1 MKITPSAVPRTSVP
15 DIIWPALPSGAA
27 ASLLAMQY
35 QLEQS
40 QWWTAE
46 QLRVQQFRQLHA
58 LLTQAWESTPF
69 YRERLKAA
77 GFDPRTALTPETFS
91 RLPLL
96 HRQDVQAAG
105 AALLSRQLPREHG
118 KVHEGKTSGSTGR
131 PLKYSGSQ
139 YSQFIWQSL
148 TLREHLWH
156 KRNFRGKLAV
166 IRVGT
171 QNNALNSWGPPADV
185 VFETGPAA
193 TLDIGTAIATQAR
206 WLQEQEPDYL
216 LGYPSNILDLAN
228 HCREQGIRL
237 ERLREVRTL
246 GEALNPGLRLAC
258 QKAWGAP
265 VVDMYSANE
274 VGYIA
279 LQCPDH
285 EHYHVQSEA
294 VFIEILK
301 DDGTPCQSGEIG
313 RLVVTPL
320 HNYAMPL
327 IRYELGDYAAAGEPC
342 ACGRGL
348 PVIARIAGRQ
358 RNLLTLPDGSRH
370 WPRTGFQAWMEFL
383 SVRQIQ
389 MVQKSLHEIEIK
401 LVVDQTLTA
410 DEQARMIHVMQ
421 ASLGYPF
428 RIFFTYHQEIP
439 RGAGGKYEDFI
450 SELGREGP
458 R

>member
-1 MKITPSAVPRTSVP
+1 MKTASSAVPRSSVS

-35 QLEQS
+35 QLDQS
-40 QWWTAE
+40 QWWTAD

-58 LLTQAWESTPF
+58 LLTHAWESIPF
-69 YRERLKAA
+69 YRERLKSA
-77 GFDPRTALTPETFS
+77 GFDPRTALTPETFF

-96 HRQDVQAAG
+96 HRQDVQTAG
-105 AALLSRQLPREHG
+105 EALLSQQLPREHG

-131 PLKYSGSQ
+131 PLRYSGTQ
-139 YSQFIWQSL
+139 YSQFIWLSL

-156 KRNFRGKLAV
+156 ERNFRGKLAV

-171 QNNALNSWGPPADV
+171 QNSALNSWGPPADV

-193 TLDIGTAIATQAR
+193 TLDIGVAIETQAR
-206 WLQEQEPDYL
+206 WLQEQEPNYL
-216 LGYPSNILDLAN
+216 LSYPSNILGLAN
-228 HCREQGIRL
+228 HCLEQGIKL
-237 ERLREVRTL
+237 KHLREVRTL
-246 GEALNPGLRLAC
+246 GEALNQELRTAC
-258 QKAWGAP
+258 QQAWGVP

-294 VFIEILK
+294 VFAEILK
-301 DDGTPCQSGEIG
+301 NDDTPCQPGEIG
-313 RLVVTPL
+313 RLVVTTL

-327 IRYELGDYAAAGEPC
+327 IRYELGDYAEAGEPC
-342 ACGRGL
+342 SCGRGL
-348 PVIARIAGRQ
+348 PVIERIVGRQ
-358 RNLLTLPDGSRH
+358 RNLVTLPDGSRH
-370 WPRTGFQAWMEFL
+370 WPRTGYQAWMEFL
-383 SVRQIQ
+383 SIRQIQ
-389 MVQKSLHEIEIK
+389 MVQKSLQEIEVR
-401 LVVDQTLTA
+401 LVVNQDLTA
-410 DEQARMIHVMQ
+410 QEQATMISALQ
-421 ASLGYPF
+421 ESLGYPF

-450 SELGREGP
+450 SELGREG
-458 R
+458 